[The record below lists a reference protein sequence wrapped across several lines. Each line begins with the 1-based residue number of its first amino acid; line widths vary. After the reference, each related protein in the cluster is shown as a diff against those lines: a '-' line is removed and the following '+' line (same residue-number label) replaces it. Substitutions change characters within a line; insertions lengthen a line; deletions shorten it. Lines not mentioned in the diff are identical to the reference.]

1 MRKIITTFTLLLC
14 LVFTSLASASPTPR
28 TITVNGTSTITALP
42 DMATVDIRII
52 TTGKTSTIAQ
62 SDNARIANDVR
73 TKLTALGV
81 HSADIDSSDFSLSPQ
96 YGEAKNRPAP
106 IVGYT
111 ARHTL
116 TVTVRD
122 LSLFSRSIDTAL
134 SCGASQLGNITYD
147 CQDKNNLQMQ
157 ALANAAREA
166 KQKATTLATALGE
179 PDVQLLSITESGIS
193 TTPYRIR
200 YAKDNLTATGSE
212 STELSINDIRIT
224 ATVTAVFTLP
234 VR

>member
-1 MRKIITTFTLLLC
+1 MRKIITVLTLLLC
-14 LVFTSLASASPTPR
+14 LVFSSFVSANPAPR
-28 TITVNGTSTITALP
+28 TITVNGTSTVTAVP

-52 TTGKTSTIAQ
+52 ANGKTSALAQ

-73 TKLTALGV
+73 ANLIALGIAE
-81 HSADIDSSDFSLSPQ
+81 SDIDSTDFNLSPQ
-96 YGEAKNRPAP
+96 YGEAKNRPNP

-116 TVTVRD
+116 TVTVHD
-122 LSLFSRSIDTAL
+122 LSRLSRTIDAAL
-134 SCGASQLGNITYD
+134 NSGATQLGNITYD
-147 CQDKNNLQMQ
+147 CQDKNALQMQ

-179 PDVQLLSITESGIS
+179 SDVQLLSVTESGIS
-193 TTPYRIR
+193 TTPYRVR
-200 YAKDNLTATGSE
+200 YTKDNLVATGSE
-212 STELSINDIRIT
+212 ATELSINDIRIT

-234 VR
+234 

>member
-28 TITVNGTSTITALP
+28 TITVNGTSTVTALP

-62 SDNARIANDVR
+62 NDNARIANDVH
-73 TKLTALGV
+73 TKLTVLGV
-81 HSADIDSSDFSLSPQ
+81 HFADIDSSDFSLSPQ

-116 TVTVRD
+116 TVIVRD
-122 LSLFSRSIDTAL
+122 LSLLSRSIDTAL

-147 CQDKNNLQMQ
+147 CQNKNALQMQ

-193 TTPYRIR
+193 TTPYRVR

-212 STELSINDIRIT
+212 ATELSINDIRIT
-224 ATVTAVFTLP
+224 ATITAVFTLP
-234 VR
+234 

>member
-1 MRKIITTFTLLLC
+1 MRKIITVLTLLLC
-14 LVFTSLASASPTPR
+14 LVFSSFVSANPAPR
-28 TITVNGTSTITALP
+28 TITVNGTSTVTAVP

-52 TTGKTSTIAQ
+52 ANGKTSALAQ

-73 TKLTALGV
+73 ANLIALGIAE
-81 HSADIDSSDFSLSPQ
+81 SDIDSTDFNLSPQ
-96 YGEAKNRPAP
+96 YGEAKNRPNP

-116 TVTVRD
+116 TVTVHD
-122 LSLFSRSIDTAL
+122 LSRLSRTIDAAL
-134 SCGASQLGNITYD
+134 NSGATQLGNITYD
-147 CQDKNNLQMQ
+147 CQDKNALQMQ

-179 PDVQLLSITESGIS
+179 SDVQLLSATESGIS
-193 TTPYRIR
+193 TTPYRVR
-200 YAKDNLTATGSE
+200 YTKDNLVATGSE
-212 STELSINDIRIT
+212 ATELSINDIRIT

-234 VR
+234 